1 MKMKPRTLFGTLR
14 FGLLLG
20 AITVALPA
28 ASHTRPLTRQLSDF
42 RVEKP
47 SWFGTVNR
55 PRVALPTNEVVSN
68 AMVLIGIPYRWG
80 GNTPESGLDCSGF
93 VRYVYNSTHGIEL
106 PRRAI
111 DMVRAGELVA
121 VNDLQPGDLVFF
133 KTKPRTIS
141 HVGIYIGNDRFVH
154 APSTGQSI
162 RVDSIHDTY
171 WGRKYAGA
179 RRIDTATA

>member
-1 MKMKPRTLFGTLR
+1 MKPRTLFGTLR

-133 KTKPRTIS
+133 NTLGPRYS
-141 HVGIYIGNDRFVH
+141 HVGVYVGEGRFVH
-154 APSTGQSI
+154 ASNPRTG
-162 RVDSIHDTY
+162 V
-171 WGRKYAGA
+171 
-179 RRIDTATA
+179 RIDRLSNRYYAQRFEGAGSLLD